1 MLMRVKDKIAMFI
14 GGGSDIATATAVK
27 FLGVG
32 ATVIL
37 VDYDESVFERVKGSY
52 AGMED
57 KVRKYVADA
66 RSYEGIEAAV
76 KSALDEF
83 GRIDIL
89 INCAGILIHKPIDVL
104 TVKEWRD
111 VIDIN
116 LTGIFNSCK
125 AVTPGMKEKKYGRIV
140 NISSIG
146 GRTGR
151 PGVGVNYAAAK
162 AGIVGLTQT
171 LARELAPWNIT
182 ANVVAPGPLK
192 GRMFFGMEQHL
203 IDGLIKNIPLGRV
216 GEMDEIAYAILYLA
230 SDEAG
235 WTTGEVLD
243 VNGGAYI

>member
-1 MLMRVKDKIAMFI
+1 MRVKDKIAMFI
-14 GGGSDIATATAVK
+14 GGGSDIATAAAVK
-27 FLGVG
+27 FLDEG

-37 VDYDESVFERVKGSY
+37 VDYDTSAFERTADAYTGR
-52 AGMED
+52 ED
-57 KVRKYVADA
+57 KVRKYVADV
-66 RSYEGIEAAV
+66 RDYEKIREVV
-76 KSALDEF
+76 KSAVEEF
-83 GRIDIL
+83 GGIDIL
-89 INCAGILIHKPIDVL
+89 VNCAGILIHKPIDVL
-104 TVKEWRD
+104 SVKEWQD

-116 LTGIFNSCK
+116 LTGIFNACK
-125 AVTPGMKEKKYGRIV
+125 AVTPCMKEKRYGRIV

-171 LARELAPWNIT
+171 LAKELAPWTIT
-182 ANVVAPGPLK
+182 ANVIAPGPLK

-203 IDGLIKNIPLGRV
+203 IDALIQNIPLGRV
-216 GEMDEIAYAILYLA
+216 GEMDEIAYAILYLG
-230 SDEAG
+230 SDEAA

>member
-1 MLMRVKDKIAMFI
+1 MKDA
-14 GGGSDIATATAVK
+14 
-27 FLGVG
+27 
-32 ATVIL
+32 
-37 VDYDESVFERVKGSY
+37 Y
-52 AGMED
+52 AGKED
-57 KVRKYVADA
+57 KVREYVADA
-66 RSYEGIEAAV
+66 RKYEEIEAAV
-76 KSALDEF
+76 EAAMKEF

-89 INCAGILIHKPIDVL
+89 VNCAGILIHKPIDVL
-104 TVKEWRD
+104 TIQEWQD

-125 AVTPGMKEKKYGRIV
+125 AVTPGMKERKYGRIV

-171 LARELAPWNIT
+171 LARELAPWEIT
-182 ANVVAPGPLK
+182 ANVIAPGPLK

-216 GEMDEIAYAILYLA
+216 GEMGEIAYAILYLA
-230 SDEAG
+230 SDEAA

>member
-1 MLMRVKDKIAMFI
+1 MRLKDKIAVFI
-14 GGGSDIATATAVK
+14 GGASDIATTTALK
-27 FLGVG
+27 FIEEG
-32 ATVIL
+32 ASVALI
-37 VDYDESVFERVKGSY
+37 DYDQKAFDRVQPQYLDNKGTLRTFI
-52 AGMED
+52 AD
-57 KVRKYVADA
+57 VRD
-66 RSYEGIEAAV
+66 YE
-76 KSALDEF
+76 ALRFAIDEVLKEF

-89 INCAGILIHKPIDVL
+89 VNCAGILIHKPIDVL
-104 TVKEWRD
+104 TVREWQD

-116 LTGIFNSCK
+116 LTGIFNACK
-125 AVTPGMKEKKYGRIV
+125 AVTPSMKEHKYGRIV

-171 LARELAPWNIT
+171 LAKELAPWTVT

-216 GEMDEIAYAILYLA
+216 GEMDEIAYAIMYLA
-230 SDEAG
+230 SDEAA

-243 VNGGAYI
+243 VNGGAFI

>member
-1 MLMRVKDKIAMFI
+1 MKDA
-14 GGGSDIATATAVK
+14 
-27 FLGVG
+27 
-32 ATVIL
+32 
-37 VDYDESVFERVKGSY
+37 Y
-52 AGMED
+52 AGKED
-57 KVRKYVADA
+57 KVREYVADA
-66 RSYEGIEAAV
+66 RKYEEIEAALEAAM
-76 KSALDEF
+76 KEF

-89 INCAGILIHKPIDVL
+89 VNCAGILIHKPIDVL
-104 TVKEWRD
+104 TIQEWQD

-125 AVTPGMKEKKYGRIV
+125 AVTPGMKERKYGRIV

-171 LARELAPWNIT
+171 LARELAPWEIT
-182 ANVVAPGPLK
+182 ANVIAPGPLK

>member
-1 MLMRVKDKIAMFI
+1 MRLKDKIAMFV
-14 GGGSDIATATAVK
+14 GGGSDIATAAALK
-27 FLGVG
+27 FIEEG
-32 ATVIL
+32 ATVVL
-37 VDYDESVFERVKGSY
+37 VDCDISAFERTTDAY
-52 AGMED
+52 AGQEK
-57 KVRKYVADA
+57 KVRKYVVDV
-66 RSYEGIEAAV
+66 RDYEKIKEVV
-76 KSALDEF
+76 KNTSTEF

-89 INCAGILIHKPIDVL
+89 VNCAGILIHKPIDVL
-104 TVKEWRD
+104 SVKEWQD

-125 AVTPGMKEKKYGRIV
+125 AVTPCMKEKKYGRIV

-171 LARELAPWNIT
+171 LAKELAPWTIT
-182 ANVVAPGPLK
+182 ANVIAPGPLK

-203 IDGLIKNIPLGRV
+203 IDALIKNIPLGRV

-230 SDEAG
+230 SDEAA

>member
-1 MLMRVKDKIAMFI
+1 MRVKDKIAMFI
-14 GGGSDIATATAVK
+14 GGGSDIATTAAVK
-27 FLGVG
+27 FIDEG
-32 ATVIL
+32 ATVVL
-37 VDYDESVFERVKGSY
+37 VDYDKSVFERVKDAYTGK
-52 AGMED
+52 ED
-57 KVRKYVADA
+57 RVREYVADA
-66 RSYEGIEAAV
+66 RKYEEIVAAVEAAM
-76 KSALDEF
+76 KEF

-89 INCAGILIHKPIDVL
+89 VNCAGILIHKPIDVL
-104 TVKEWRD
+104 TIQEWQD

-125 AVTPGMKEKKYGRIV
+125 AVTPGMKERKYGRIV

-171 LARELAPWNIT
+171 LARELAPWAIT
-182 ANVVAPGPLK
+182 ANAIAPGPLK

>member
-1 MLMRVKDKIAMFI
+1 M
-14 GGGSDIATATAVK
+14 
-27 FLGVG
+27 
-32 ATVIL
+32 
-37 VDYDESVFERVKGSY
+37 
-52 AGMED
+52 
-57 KVRKYVADA
+57 ADA

-104 TVKEWRD
+104 TVKEWQD

>member
-1 MLMRVKDKIAMFI
+1 MRVKDKIAMFI

-27 FLGVG
+27 FIGEG

-104 TVKEWRD
+104 TVKEWQD

-125 AVTPGMKEKKYGRIV
+125 AVTPGMKEK
-140 NISSIG
+140 N
-146 GRTGR
+146 
-151 PGVGVNYAAAK
+151 
-162 AGIVGLTQT
+162 
-171 LARELAPWNIT
+171 T
-182 ANVVAPGPLK
+182 AV
-192 GRMFFGMEQHL
+192 
-203 IDGLIKNIPLGRV
+203 
-216 GEMDEIAYAILYLA
+216 
-230 SDEAG
+230 
-235 WTTGEVLD
+235 
-243 VNGGAYI
+243 